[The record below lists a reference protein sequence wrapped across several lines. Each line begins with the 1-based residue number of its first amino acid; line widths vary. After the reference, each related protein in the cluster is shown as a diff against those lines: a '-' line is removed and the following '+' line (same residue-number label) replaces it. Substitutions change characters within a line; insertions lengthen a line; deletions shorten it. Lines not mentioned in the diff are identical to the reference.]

1 MEKSILFCCAMN
13 SIRSPMASAIC
24 NQLVE
29 SNSEYN
35 ISSAG
40 VEEGMLDGFV
50 ISVMNEY
57 GVDMMYHEPQ
67 SLAMVA
73 IYPWEVIVVFCQSAY
88 RAAEGVASR
97 SGVAVEL
104 WEIEDPSIF
113 EGNRDQKLDKY
124 RDIRNK
130 IEKKIIERFQIC
142 PLKQS

>member
-1 MEKSILFCCAMN
+1 
-13 SIRSPMASAIC
+13 MASAIC

-29 SNSEYN
+29 GNCEYK

-40 VEEGMLDGFV
+40 VEEGILDGFV

-57 GVDMMYHEPQ
+57 GLNMMHHEPQ
-67 SLAMVA
+67 SLAMVSM
-73 IYPWEVIVVFCQSAY
+73 YPWEVIVVFCESAY

-113 EGNRDQKLDKY
+113 EGNRDQKIDKY
-124 RDIRNK
+124 RDVRNT
-130 IEKKIIERFQIC
+130 IEKKIIERFEIC